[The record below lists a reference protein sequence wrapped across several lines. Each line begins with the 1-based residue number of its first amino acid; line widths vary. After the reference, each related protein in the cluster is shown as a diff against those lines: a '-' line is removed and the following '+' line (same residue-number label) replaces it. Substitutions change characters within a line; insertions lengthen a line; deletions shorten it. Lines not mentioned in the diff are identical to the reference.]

1 MKVAKAKKALLGT
14 TLAGAIAVAA
24 SYGTYSWF
32 TSETTAKGE
41 ITNAFVQLNNGK
53 DIKQSIVAVENFAP
67 SQLVFGDFL
76 TIDNTGTVDTFLQA
90 KLHQSLDK
98 PLSLD
103 TYKVGFVALKYKVKP
118 TEEVLKE
125 SQIKL
130 EELFEGT
137 TNEVTANKVTTNAVS
152 TNAVTRSLASG
163 ESVEIAEGVEIIAG
177 FLPEKSA
184 AAVGEKEIL
193 LGDGAESGEDN
204 KFWNLE
210 ADEYIDISFGV
221 KLDESATNDYQ
232 GVKYSANLSVK
243 AKQKDDGALYE

>member
-1 MKVAKAKKALLGT
+1 MKIVKAKKALLGT

-41 ITNAFVQLNNGK
+41 ITNAIVQLNNGEN
-53 DIKQSIVAVENFAP
+53 IKESIVAIENFAP

-76 TIDNTGTVDTFLQA
+76 TIDNTGTVATFLQA
-90 KLHQSLDK
+90 KLQQSLDK

-103 TYKVGFVALKYKVKP
+103 TYKVGYVALKYKVKP
-118 TEEVLKE
+118 TDEVLKE

-137 TNEVTANKVTTNAVS
+137 TNEVTSNKVS

-221 KLDESATNDYQ
+221 KLDELATNDYQ